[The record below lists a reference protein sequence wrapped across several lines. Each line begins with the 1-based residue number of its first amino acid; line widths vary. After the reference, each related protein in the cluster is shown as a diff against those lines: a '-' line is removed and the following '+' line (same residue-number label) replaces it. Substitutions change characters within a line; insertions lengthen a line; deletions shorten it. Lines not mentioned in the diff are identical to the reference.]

1 MKVILTQYVDNL
13 GVANDLVEVKPGY
26 ARNFLIPNG
35 MAKEAS
41 KSNLS
46 VMAEKN
52 KLARKREDALLDKIA
67 DVQSTLDDGN
77 VIVYTKVGD
86 EGKIY
91 GSITSLQLA
100 KSIKDQKNYEIDRK
114 KIEIEEDIKTIGE
127 YTATIK
133 FDADKSVE
141 FKFDVKSEEEAN

>member
-1 MKVILTQYVDNL
+1 MKVILTQYVENL

-35 MAKEAS
+35 KAKEAS
-41 KSNLS
+41 KTNLS
-46 VMAEKN
+46 HMAEKN
-52 KLARKREDALLDKIA
+52 KLAQKREDALLGQIA

-77 VIVYTKVGD
+77 VVVYTKVGE
-86 EGKIY
+86 EGRIY

-100 KSIKDQKNYEIDRK
+100 KSIKDQKSYEIDRK
-114 KIEIEEDIKTIGE
+114 KIEIEEDIKTTGE

-141 FKFDVKSEEEAN
+141 FKFDVKSEEEA